1 MLQNK
6 KNYGKISSKS
16 ISKRIIA
23 RLVIIIAAMF
33 FLIVAVSGNISMDSL
48 SSVTK
53 GKLVSVAYE
62 NTFLIE
68 NMIENAYGQARGFAN
83 SLRNISALPPRQQR
97 DAIDN
102 ALAGVLLG
110 DKNFTT
116 VFAYFEQ
123 NTIANADGLPYRV
136 HKKDIAYE
144 AIAYFSEDGED
155 VVFEKHEDAFDNFDK
170 EYYKQIKETG
180 DVYVYE
186 PYVYELQGR
195 NIMMISIIAPVY
207 DATGEFLGVAGCD
220 LALADMQTQNYA
232 QTGYSSTHMVT
243 LAEDGTVLTDSKNPD
258 LVGITA
264 EEAGYGNII
273 KDVQKL
279 KSMQDDNNV
288 NTLSVINDDVINY
301 ATKEKGVSVVVP
313 LKLSSG
319 NYWTLY
325 LAVDDSEYTAP
336 IKRDSMKLIWV
347 VAGVGGTLL
356 AIIYFII
363 KKSLSPVKDILWGAA
378 QLEAGSLKI
387 NLPVKSNDELGR
399 LASAINNISITMD
412 NYVNDISQQLSKMA
426 GNNMNVTIDQK
437 YIGDFIPIQTSIE
450 KIAQSLNNTLRQ
462 MTISADNVANGSSSV
477 SAGAQVLSQGAV
489 EQASAI
495 DGLASSLE
503 NLSRDVTANAEDAHN
518 MNLSIIKIGKNIT
531 KSNEEMDKLTSAMA
545 EIRESSAGIEKI
557 IKTIEDI
564 ATQTN
569 LLSLNASVEA
579 SRAGEAGKGFAVVAS
594 EIRELALRSAESVNQ
609 TTELIS
615 HSLSAVKNGT
625 AIADDTAKSLSA
637 VVKGAKEISESANK
651 INDASQNQ
659 KETLLEITR
668 NVDLIEQVVQSNNSA
683 VQESVITS
691 KELSQQSL
699 HLHSLINQFELKE

>member
-1 MLQNK
+1 MLQK
-6 KNYGKISSKS
+6 KKKYGKISSKS

-53 GKLVSVAYE
+53 SKLVSVAYE

-123 NTIANADGLPYRV
+123 NKIANADGLPYRV

-170 EYYKQIKETG
+170 EYYKQIKATG

-243 LAEDGTVLTDSKNPD
+243 FAEDGTVLLDSKNPD
-258 LVGITA
+258 LVGVTA
-264 EEAGYGNII
+264 EKAGYGDIMP
-273 KDVQKL
+273 DVQKL
-279 KSMQDDNNV
+279 KNMQDDNNV
-288 NTLSVINDDVINY
+288 NSLSIINDDVINY
-301 ATKEKGVSVVVP
+301 ATKEKGVSIIVP
-313 LKLSSG
+313 IKLSSG

-325 LAVDDSEYTAP
+325 LAVDDSEFTSP
-336 IKRDSMKLIWV
+336 IIRDAKKLMWV
-347 VAGVGGTLL
+347 VAVVGVTLL

-363 KKSLSPVKDILWGAA
+363 KRSLSPVKDILWGAA
-378 QLEAGSLKI
+378 QLEEGSLKI

-412 NYVNDISQQLSKMA
+412 NYVNDISRQLSKMA
-426 GNNMNVTIDQK
+426 GNNMNITIDQK

-450 KIAQSLNNTLRQ
+450 KIAESLNNTMRQ
-462 MTISADNVANGSSSV
+462 LTVSADNVANGSSTV

-503 NLSRDVTANAEDAHN
+503 NLSRDVTANAEDANN
-518 MNLSIIKIGKNIT
+518 MNLSIIEISKNIT
-531 KSNEEMDKLTSAMA
+531 KSNEEMDKLTGAMA

-579 SRAGEAGKGFAVVAS
+579 SRAGDSGKGFAVVAS

-668 NVDLIEQVVQSNNSA
+668 NVNLIEQVVQSNNSA
-683 VQESVITS
+683 VQESVVTS

-699 HLHSLINQFELKE
+699 HLHSLINQFNLKE

>member
-1 MLQNK
+1 
-6 KNYGKISSKS
+6 
-16 ISKRIIA
+16 
-23 RLVIIIAAMF
+23 
-33 FLIVAVSGNISMDSL
+33 
-48 SSVTK
+48 
-53 GKLVSVAYE
+53 
-62 NTFLIE
+62 
-68 NMIENAYGQARGFAN
+68 
-83 SLRNISALPPRQQR
+83 
-97 DAIDN
+97 
-102 ALAGVLLG
+102 
-110 DKNFTT
+110 
-116 VFAYFEQ
+116 
-123 NTIANADGLPYRV
+123 
-136 HKKDIAYE
+136 
-144 AIAYFSEDGED
+144 
-155 VVFEKHEDAFDNFDK
+155 
-170 EYYKQIKETG
+170 
-180 DVYVYE
+180 
-186 PYVYELQGR
+186 
-195 NIMMISIIAPVY
+195 MMISIIAPVY
-207 DATGEFLGVAGCD
+207 DATGEFLGVAVCD

-347 VAGVGGTLL
+347 VAVVGVTLL

>member
-1 MLQNK
+1 
-6 KNYGKISSKS
+6 
-16 ISKRIIA
+16 
-23 RLVIIIAAMF
+23 
-33 FLIVAVSGNISMDSL
+33 MDSL

-68 NMIENAYGQARGFAN
+68 NMIENAYGQARGFPN

-347 VAGVGGTLL
+347 VAVVGVTLL

-412 NYVNDISQQLSKMA
+412 NILVILYQYRLQLKR
-426 GNNMNVTIDQK
+426 
-437 YIGDFIPIQTSIE
+437 
-450 KIAQSLNNTLRQ
+450 L
-462 MTISADNVANGSSSV
+462 
-477 SAGAQVLSQGAV
+477 
-489 EQASAI
+489 
-495 DGLASSLE
+495 
-503 NLSRDVTANAEDAHN
+503 HN
-518 MNLSIIKIGKNIT
+518 
-531 KSNEEMDKLTSAMA
+531 
-545 EIRESSAGIEKI
+545 
-557 IKTIEDI
+557 
-564 ATQTN
+564 
-569 LLSLNASVEA
+569 
-579 SRAGEAGKGFAVVAS
+579 
-594 EIRELALRSAESVNQ
+594 
-609 TTELIS
+609 
-615 HSLSAVKNGT
+615 H
-625 AIADDTAKSLSA
+625 
-637 VVKGAKEISESANK
+637 
-651 INDASQNQ
+651 
-659 KETLLEITR
+659 
-668 NVDLIEQVVQSNNSA
+668 
-683 VQESVITS
+683 
-691 KELSQQSL
+691 
-699 HLHSLINQFELKE
+699 

>member
-1 MLQNK
+1 
-6 KNYGKISSKS
+6 
-16 ISKRIIA
+16 
-23 RLVIIIAAMF
+23 
-33 FLIVAVSGNISMDSL
+33 
-48 SSVTK
+48 
-53 GKLVSVAYE
+53 
-62 NTFLIE
+62 
-68 NMIENAYGQARGFAN
+68 
-83 SLRNISALPPRQQR
+83 
-97 DAIDN
+97 
-102 ALAGVLLG
+102 
-110 DKNFTT
+110 
-116 VFAYFEQ
+116 
-123 NTIANADGLPYRV
+123 
-136 HKKDIAYE
+136 
-144 AIAYFSEDGED
+144 
-155 VVFEKHEDAFDNFDK
+155 
-170 EYYKQIKETG
+170 
-180 DVYVYE
+180 
-186 PYVYELQGR
+186 
-195 NIMMISIIAPVY
+195 MMISIIAPVY

-347 VAGVGGTLL
+347 VAVVGVTLL

-426 GNNMNVTIDQK
+426 GNNMNVTINQK

-462 MTISADNVANGSSSV
+462 MTVSADNVANGSSSV
-477 SAGAQVLSQGAV
+477 SSGAQVLSQGAV

-518 MNLSIIKIGKNIT
+518 MNLSIIEIGKNIT

-683 VQESVITS
+683 VQESVVTS

>member
-170 EYYKQIKETG
+170 EYYKQIKATS

-232 QTGYSSTHMVT
+232 QTGYPSTHMVT

-258 LVGITA
+258 SVGITA
-264 EEAGYGNII
+264 EEAGYENII

-347 VAGVGGTLL
+347 VAVVGVTLL

-412 NYVNDISQQLSKMA
+412 NYLNDISQQLSKMA
-426 GNNMNVTIDQK
+426 GNNMNITIDQK

-477 SAGAQVLSQGAV
+477 SSGAQVLSQGAV

-518 MNLSIIKIGKNIT
+518 MNLSIIEIGKNIT
-531 KSNEEMDKLTSAMA
+531 KSNEEMDKLTGAMA

-579 SRAGEAGKGFAVVAS
+579 SRAGDSGKGFAVVAS

-668 NVDLIEQVVQSNNSA
+668 NVNLIEQVVQSNNSA
-683 VQESVITS
+683 VQESVVTS

-699 HLHSLINQFELKE
+699 HLHSLINQFNLKE

>member
-1 MLQNK
+1 MLQKK
-6 KNYGKISSKS
+6 KNDGKISSKS

-33 FLIVAVSGNISMDSL
+33 FLIVAVSGNISMNSL

-53 GKLVSVAYE
+53 SKLVSVAYE

-123 NTIANADGLPYRV
+123 NAIANADGLPYRV

-144 AIAYFSEDGED
+144 AIAYFSEDGKD

-180 DVYVYE
+180 SVYVYE

-243 LAEDGTVLTDSKNPD
+243 LAEDGTVLLDSENPD
-258 LVGITA
+258 LVGVTA
-264 EEAGYGNII
+264 EEAGYKNIMA
-273 KDVQKL
+273 DAQKL
-279 KSMQDDNNV
+279 KSIDNGNNV
-288 NTLSVINDDVINY
+288 NSLSIVNDDVINY
-301 ATKEKGVSVVVP
+301 ATSEKGVSVVVP

-325 LAVDDSEYTAP
+325 LAVDDSEFTSP
-336 IKRDSMKLIWV
+336 IIRDSKKLMWV
-347 VAGVGGTLL
+347 VAVVGVTLL

-378 QLEAGSLKI
+378 QLEEGSLKI

-412 NYVNDISQQLSKMA
+412 NYVNDISKQLSKMA
-426 GNNMNVTIDQK
+426 ENNMNVTIDQK

-450 KIAQSLNNTLRQ
+450 KIADSLNNTLRQ
-462 MTISADNVANGSSSV
+462 LTISADNVATGSSSV
-477 SAGAQVLSQGAV
+477 SSGAQVLSQGAV

-495 DGLASSLE
+495 DGLASSLD

-518 MNLSIIKIGKNIT
+518 MNLSIIEISKNIA
-531 KSNEEMDKLTSAMA
+531 KSNEEMDKLTSAMT
-545 EIRESSAGIEKI
+545 EIRDSSAGIEKI

-594 EIRELALRSAESVNQ
+594 EIRELALRSAQSVNQ

-625 AIADDTAKSLSA
+625 AIADDTAKSLSE
-637 VVKGAKEISESANK
+637 VVQGAKEISESAHK

-668 NVDLIEQVVQSNNSA
+668 NVDLIEQVVQSNTSA
-683 VQESVITS
+683 VQESVSIS
-691 KELSQQSL
+691 KELSQQAAY
-699 HLHSLINQFELKE
+699 LHSLVNQFELK